1 MRATYFAVVLMAAVW
16 VSDAHANPD
25 VWVTAGATYRF
36 EDNKVTAITFEWR
49 FDEYFSSRTIQTYD
63 SNENGVLEPEEVE
76 HLRGEAFDP
85 LKKFDY
91 YVHIW
96 VGGEKRENHHIE
108 SFEARIDDTKLVYR
122 FTAALTPSA
131 NPTAEE
137 VIASLYDKEIYV
149 DFRLFENSFVLVQ
162 GVMNSDCKFR
172 IARGKGA
179 QSGHVQPITLK
190 CGGAT

>member
-1 MRATYFAVVLMAAVW
+1 MRATYFAAVLLAAVW

-25 VWVTAGATYRF
+25 VWVRAGATYRF
-36 EDNKVTAITFEWR
+36 EDMKVAAITFEWR
-49 FDEYFSSRTIQTYD
+49 FDEYFSDRTIRTYD
-63 SNENGVLEPEEVE
+63 SNENGVLEPKEVE
-76 HLRGEAFDP
+76 QLRGEAFDP

-96 VGGEKRENHHIE
+96 VGGEKRENHQIE
-108 SFEARIDDTKLVYR
+108 SFEARVDNTKLIYR
-122 FTAALTPSA
+122 FTVALTPSA
-131 NPTAEE
+131 NPRAEE

-149 DFRLFENSFVLVQ
+149 DFRLFENSFLLVQ
-162 GVMNSDCKFR
+162 GVMSFDCKFR

-179 QSGHVQPITLK
+179 QSGHAQPITLK